1 MPDFGRKRR
10 RIRSAARRP
19 RWLIGSFAAAS
30 RPVAPSLL
38 GATVL
43 ATPAFAQAVRFQ
55 NDGVQF
61 DTIQVAWFSALVGA
75 ICFAVVSAGALIRAR
90 GRAEKDRADLI
101 VQTAD
106 LKLAA
111 DRAEAVLNADDQRVV
126 IFPTGS
132 EAPIVMGSL
141 PEGAGAPKGK
151 MAFLAFGQWLDAPSS
166 QRLAER
172 LDALRNRGE
181 PFSDIL
187 RTASG
192 THLEATGRVAGSRA
206 FARFRN
212 LTRERLQY
220 VELAERHE
228 RQRREVDTLHSLLEA
243 LPMPVWTRDRDG
255 RITWVNK
262 AYARAVEVANTT
274 VAVDAGHELLDTAGR
289 QAVAASRADTDVFR
303 QRLSV
308 VTAGTR
314 RVFDVVDAVSPEGSA
329 GIATDVSD
337 LERAQVELKRTHD
350 SNAST
355 LDQLATAVAI
365 FGADRRLQFYNAA
378 YRSLFGLDT
387 KFLESKPEDGA
398 ILDQLR
404 ALRKLPE
411 QADYRSWRRDMLA
424 SYQAMEPRET
434 WWHLPGGQTLRVVA
448 NPHPQGG
455 VTYVY
460 ENVTERLELESRYN
474 ALIRVQGET
483 LDHLSEGVAVFG
495 SDGRLRL
502 WNPAFA
508 GLWRLDDAA
517 LTGRPHV
524 NDVVG
529 RCRILHDDDEVWER
543 IRMAIAGLADTR
555 TRLSGRLER
564 RDGGVIDFTTVPL
577 PDGAT
582 LVTFVNVTDT
592 VNVER
597 ALVDKNEALEAADQ
611 LKNTFIQ
618 HVSYE
623 LRSPLTNIIGFAQL
637 LGDENAGPLN
647 PKQREYTGYILGS
660 SSALLAIINDILDL
674 ATVDAG
680 VMELD
685 LADVDIAATV
695 DAAAA
700 GLRDRLT
707 EARINLK
714 LDVPASIGHF
724 VADEKRIRQILY
736 NLLSNAVAF
745 SDDGGVVEV
754 VCRREGRSILF
765 TVRDHGRGIP
775 EDYLDAVFA
784 RFESRPV
791 GARRR
796 GAGLGLS
803 IVKSFVELHGGT
815 VEIVSNEG
823 QGTTVTCRL
832 PDTPGVTRTS
842 GVEELAAPS
851 MPAE

>member
-1 MPDFGRKRR
+1 MPDIGRKRR
-10 RIRSAARRP
+10 RIRSASLHFSAFTG
-19 RWLIGSFAAAS
+19 LSAGAFT
-30 RPVAPSLL
+30 AP
-38 GATVL
+38 AI
-43 ATPAFAQAVRFQ
+43 AQVVRFQ
-55 NDGVQF
+55 PDGVQF

-90 GRAEKDRADLI
+90 SRAEQDRAELT
-101 VQTAD
+101 VQNAD

-126 IFPTGS
+126 IFPAGS
-132 EAPIVMGSL
+132 EPPVVMGSL
-141 PEGAGAPKGK
+141 PDGAGAPRGK

-172 LDALRNRGE
+172 LDALRLRGE

-220 VELAERHE
+220 VELAERTE
-228 RQRREVDTLHSLLEA
+228 RQRREVDTLHTLLEA

-255 RITWVNK
+255 RLSWVNQ
-262 AYARAVEVANTT
+262 AYAAALEVASPRL
-274 VAVDAGHELLDTAGR
+274 AVDGGHELLDGAGR
-289 QAVAASRADTDVFR
+289 QAVAASRADGDVFR

-308 VTAGTR
+308 VTAGAR
-314 RVFDVVDAVSPEGSA
+314 RVYDVVDAVSPEGSA
-329 GIATDVSD
+329 GIATDVSE
-337 LERAQVELKRTHD
+337 LEKLQVELKRTD
-350 SNAST
+350 ESNAST

-365 FGADRRLQFYNAA
+365 FGPDRRLRFYNAA
-378 YRSLFGLDT
+378 YRSLFGLEA
-387 KFLESKPEDGA
+387 KFLDAKPEDGA
-398 ILDQLR
+398 VLDQLR

-411 QADYRSWRRDMLA
+411 QADYRSWRREMLA
-424 SYQAMEPRET
+424 SYQAMEAKET

-517 LTGRPHV
+517 LAGRPHV

-529 RCRILHDDDEVWER
+529 RCRILHDDDAVWER
-543 IRMAIAGLADTR
+543 IRTAIAGLADTR

-597 ALVDKNEALEAADQ
+597 ALVEKNEALEEADKI
-611 LKNTFIQ
+611 KNTFIQ

-637 LGDENAGPLN
+637 LGDGNAGPLN
-647 PKQREYTGYILGS
+647 PKQLEYTGYIQGS

-685 LADVDIAATV
+685 LADVDIQATV
-695 DAAAA
+695 AAAA
-700 GLRDRLT
+700 TGLRDRLT
-707 EARINLK
+707 EAHIDLR
-714 LDVPASIGHF
+714 LDVPETIGHF

-754 VCRREGRSILF
+754 VCRREDHTIVF

-784 RFESRPV
+784 RFESRPA

-803 IVKSFVELHGGT
+803 IVKSFVELHGGLVDIT
-815 VEIVSNEG
+815 SHEG

-832 PDTPGVTRTS
+832 PDEPGARLIRGANES
-842 GVEELAAPS
+842 EGASEGPAL
-851 MPAE
+851 PAE